1 MEQSK
6 IINLETAIQFGIQ
19 GLTKMENRI
28 LSLIA
33 QQKKSREIA
42 DLLYLSEKTIRN
54 HRYNIKKKLDL
65 PNENNSLL
73 KWAVSSFKCAGWGNL
88 KNKI

>member
-6 IINLETAIQFGIQ
+6 IIDLEATIQLGIQ
-19 GLTKMENRI
+19 GLTRMENRI

-33 QQKKSREIA
+33 QQKKSKEIA
-42 DLLYLSEKTIRN
+42 DLLFVSEKTIRN
-54 HRYNIKKKLDL
+54 HRYNIKKKLNL

-73 KWAVSSFKCAGWGNL
+73 KWAVMYFKCG
-88 KNKI
+88 

>member
-6 IINLETAIQFGIQ
+6 ILILEETIQLGIQ
-19 GLTKMENRI
+19 ALTRMENRI
-28 LSLIA
+28 LGLIA
-33 QQKKSREIA
+33 QEKKSKEIA

-65 PNENNSLL
+65 PKENNSLVR
-73 KWAVSSFKCAGWGNL
+73 WAVMSFKCA
-88 KNKI
+88 

>member
-6 IINLETAIQFGIQ
+6 IIHLEAAIQLGIQ
-19 GLTKMENRI
+19 GLTRMENRI
-28 LSLIA
+28 LGLIA

-42 DLLYLSEKTIRN
+42 NLLYLSEKTIRN

-73 KWAVSSFKCAGWGNL
+73 KWAVSRFKCA
-88 KNKI
+88 

>member
-6 IINLETAIQFGIQ
+6 ILILEETFQFGIR
-19 GLTKMENRI
+19 GLTRMESRI
-28 LSLIA
+28 LGLIA
-33 QQKKSREIA
+33 QEKKSKEIA

-65 PNENNSLL
+65 PNENNSLVR
-73 KWAVSSFKCAGWGNL
+73 WAVTSFKCA
-88 KNKI
+88 

>member
-1 MEQSK
+1 MKQGKIFILAETIQLGIRGLTRIEK
-6 IINLETAIQFGIQ
+6 IILG
-19 GLTKMENRI
+19 
-28 LSLIA
+28 LIA
-33 QQKKSREIA
+33 QQKKSKEIA

-73 KWAVSSFKCAGWGNL
+73 RWAVSSFKCA
-88 KNKI
+88 

>member
-33 QQKKSREIA
+33 QQKKSKEIA
-42 DLLYLSEKTIRN
+42 DILFVSEKTIRN
-54 HRYNIKKKLDL
+54 HRYNIKKKLNL

-73 KWAVSSFKCAGWGNL
+73 KWAVSSFKCA
-88 KNKI
+88 

>member
-6 IINLETAIQFGIQ
+6 ILILEEAIQLGIR
-19 GLTKMENRI
+19 GLTRMENII
-28 LSLIA
+28 LGLIA
-33 QQKKSREIA
+33 QEKKSKEIA

-65 PNENNSLL
+65 PNENNSLVR
-73 KWAVSSFKCAGWGNL
+73 WAVTSFKCA
-88 KNKI
+88 

>member
-1 MEQSK
+1 MEHSK
-6 IINLETAIQFGIQ
+6 IINLEAAIQFGIRE
-19 GLTKMENRI
+19 LTKMENII
-28 LSLIA
+28 LGLIS

-42 DLLYLSEKTIRN
+42 NLLFLSEKTIRN

-73 KWAVSSFKCAGWGNL
+73 KWAVSRFKCA
-88 KNKI
+88 

>member
-1 MEQSK
+1 MKQGKIFILAETIQLGIRGLTRMEK
-6 IINLETAIQFGIQ
+6 IILG
-19 GLTKMENRI
+19 
-28 LSLIA
+28 LIA
-33 QQKKSREIA
+33 QQKKSKEIA

-73 KWAVSSFKCAGWGNL
+73 RWAVSSFKCA
-88 KNKI
+88 

>member
-6 IINLETAIQFGIQ
+6 IINLEAVFQFGIQ

-33 QQKKSREIA
+33 QHKKSREIA

-65 PNENNSLL
+65 PNKNNSLL
-73 KWAVSSFKCAGWGNL
+73 KWAVTSFKCA
-88 KNKI
+88 

>member
-6 IINLETAIQFGIQ
+6 IINLEAVFQFDIQ

-33 QQKKSREIA
+33 QHKKSREIA

-73 KWAVSSFKCAGWGNL
+73 KWAVSSFKCA
-88 KNKI
+88 